1 MENNG
6 NNGKRDYEVGY
17 GKPPRHTR
25 FKKGQSGNPNGRPR
39 GTKRLATLLN
49 KALGQTVVVNDHGR
63 QRKITML
70 EAIFA
75 QLVTKAARGD
85 HRAMQLLL
93 LYQLPDM
100 EKHIFGSHKTGGLSS
115 AAEERIRKAL
125 LGEDF
130 ENETSSKAH
139 KEN

>member
-1 MENNG
+1 
-6 NNGKRDYEVGY
+6 
-17 GKPPRHTR
+17 
-25 FKKGQSGNPNGRPR
+25 
-39 GTKRLATLLN
+39 
-49 KALGQTVVVNDHGR
+49 
-63 QRKITML
+63 ML

-100 EKHIFGSHKTGGLSS
+100 EKHIFGSRKTGGLSS

-130 ENETSSKAH
+130 ENETPSKAH
-139 KEN
+139 KEKLDHSAKRTRPEERIRSAVWEKL

>member
-1 MENNG
+1 
-6 NNGKRDYEVGY
+6 
-17 GKPPRHTR
+17 
-25 FKKGQSGNPNGRPR
+25 
-39 GTKRLATLLN
+39 
-49 KALGQTVVVNDHGR
+49 LGQVVVISEHGR
-63 QRKITML
+63 QRKVTML

-93 LYQLPDM
+93 LYQLPEM
-100 EKHIFGSHKTGGLSS
+100 EKHIFGSRGTGGLSP

-130 ENETSSKAH
+130 ENEPPSSGRKARE
-139 KEN
+139 KLR

>member
-1 MENNG
+1 
-6 NNGKRDYEVGY
+6 
-17 GKPPRHTR
+17 
-25 FKKGQSGNPNGRPR
+25 
-39 GTKRLATLLN
+39 
-49 KALGQTVVVNDHGR
+49 
-63 QRKITML
+63 ML

-100 EKHIFGSHKTGGLSS
+100 EKHIFGSRKTGGLSS

-125 LGEDF
+125 LGEDLA
-130 ENETSSKAH
+130 NESSSNGRDEGGKR
-139 KEN
+139 